1 MATTGIV
8 HALRDT
14 HHTQNVIRSN
24 EISMRLIV
32 IFAIIFDLTLAGY
45 GQELAQV
52 RDTTNG
58 FEVGVPVGWRYG
70 VPTNNKVAFIAYRLK
85 ETDDDIPRENY
96 NINIVRRDNTDLENT
111 YKEFLEVIGKAE
123 GFKVIEQHNTKIN
136 DREYRLLIET
146 HKNKISNED
155 MHNYVLFTNK
165 DGKILI
171 LTMVTTS
178 SNFEAYK
185 VLFDSIAGSLK
196 Y

>member
-1 MATTGIV
+1 MATLLSRGV
-8 HALRDT
+8 
-14 HHTQNVIRSN
+14 NSN
-24 EISMRLIV
+24 NKISMRLIV
-32 IFAIIFDLTLAGY
+32 IVVFTFGLSLAGY

-85 ETDDDIPRENY
+85 ETNDDIPRENY
-96 NINIVRRDNTDLENT
+96 NINIVYRDNSNLEDT
-111 YKEFLEVIGKAE
+111 YREFLEVIGKAE
-123 GFKVIEQHNTKIN
+123 GFKMIEQHNTKIN
-136 DREYRLLIET
+136 DREYKLLIET
-146 HKNKISNED
+146 HKNTISNEA